1 MKTIKEDRLKCYVG
15 HTWNDNNP
23 YSFCLMPDSGMPTIE
38 KAGYDI
44 VRFMDKSVD
53 NLLTLD
59 QKTELKKALNTISY
73 NVKNKTQEEPLYAVV
88 TSDYSWME
96 FEFVTAVSVPETPA
110 SAIRK
115 TVIKV
120 TTENMKKF
128 LNELQAKKKADLD
141 ELERK
146 FLYYFGNPEQ
156 NIK

>member
-1 MKTIKEDRLKCYVG
+1 MKTIKEDRLRCYVG

-44 VRFMDKSVD
+44 VRFMDKKVD

-59 QKTELKKALNTISY
+59 QKTELEKALNTISY
-73 NVKNKTQEEPLYAVV
+73 NVKNKTQEEPPYAVV
-88 TSDYSWME
+88 ASDYCWME
-96 FEFVTAVSVPETPA
+96 FEFVTAVSVPETPDPA
-110 SAIRK
+110 AGK
-115 TVIKV
+115 AVVKV
-120 TTENMKKF
+120 TSENIKRF

-146 FLYYFGNPEQ
+146 FLHYFGNPEQ
-156 NIK
+156 NIE

>member
-1 MKTIKEDRLKCYVG
+1 MKTIKEDRLRCYVG

-23 YSFCLMPDSGMPTIE
+23 YSFCLMPDSGMPTME

-44 VRFMDKSVD
+44 VRFMDKNVD

-73 NVKNKTQEEPLYAVV
+73 NVKNKKQEEPPYAVV
-88 TSDYSWME
+88 ANDYSWME
-96 FEFVTAVSVPETPA
+96 FEFVTSVSVPEIPDPA
-110 SAIRK
+110 AGK
-115 TVIKV
+115 TMVKV
-120 TTENMKKF
+120 TTENMKRF
-128 LNELQAKKKADLD
+128 LDELRAKKKADLD